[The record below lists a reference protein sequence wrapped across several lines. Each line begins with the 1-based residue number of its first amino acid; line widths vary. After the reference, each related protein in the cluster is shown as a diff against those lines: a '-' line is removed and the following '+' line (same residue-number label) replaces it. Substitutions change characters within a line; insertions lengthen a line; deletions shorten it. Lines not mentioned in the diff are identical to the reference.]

1 MPNASKKKS
10 KKVRQKKRRREG
22 EEIRE
27 SNRKKLLLSRESKTQ
42 VKGYTQPS
50 PLRKGNLKED
60 RYTRNGAKGVWGE
73 WTFLRLGNY

>member
-1 MPNASKKKS
+1 MPNASKKEKQERQI
-10 KKVRQKKRRREG
+10 KKGRREG

-42 VKGYTQPS
+42 VKGYIQSS

-60 RYTRNGAKGVWGE
+60 RYTRNGVRGGWGE